1 MKNKTILRTYFSFF
15 LSGIFILGIGAI
27 MPDLITNLNL
37 SYSDAGTLL
46 SMFAVGNLLSNFI
59 SPFVSERFGNK
70 IAIGILAALVP
81 LSFLSI
87 VVFTDSI
94 RKILWLGFILMG
106 IGRGAVS
113 ILSNAIVNDL
123 SDNKSRDMNMLHTIF
138 AIGAGL
144 ASFVIIGLKKIG
156 FDFNQL
162 ILFLT
167 AITTISW
174 INYLTMD
181 LDLKGQQKSTTVV
194 ETQKLDFAFFAV
206 AFVMFFYLGLENTIN
221 GWFMTY
227 LKSMNILSD
236 AFAAT
241 LVSLTW
247 IMIMIGRLITAFIS
261 QKVKGTKLVL
271 IYTIGV
277 ALAFFG
283 LVSTMNP
290 VIITISILGLGLC
303 LAGIYPTSIAN
314 TSKYVIGN
322 QKRLALLLTC
332 AALGGIITPQIIG
345 SIADRTS
352 MVFAINVL
360 AINAIAMVVFAFISD
375 RKLK

>member
-1 MKNKTILRTYFSFF
+1 MAWIY
-15 LSGIFILGIGAI
+15 
-27 MPDLITNLNL
+27 LN
-37 SYSDAGTLL
+37 
-46 SMFAVGNLLSNFI
+46 
-59 SPFVSERFGNK
+59 R
-70 IAIGILAALVP
+70 
-81 LSFLSI
+81 
-87 VVFTDSI
+87 
-94 RKILWLGFILMG
+94 G

-181 LDLKGQQKSTTVV
+181 LDLNGQQKSTNVV

-247 IMIMIGRLITAFIS
+247 IMIMIGRLMTAFIS
-261 QKVKGTKLVL
+261 QKVKGSKLVL
-271 IYTIGV
+271 VYTVGAAI
-277 ALAFFG
+277 AFFG

-360 AINAIAMVVFAFISD
+360 AINAIAMVFFAFISD
-375 RKLK
+375 RKL

>member
-1 MKNKTILRTYFSFF
+1 
-15 LSGIFILGIGAI
+15 
-27 MPDLITNLNL
+27 
-37 SYSDAGTLL
+37 
-46 SMFAVGNLLSNFI
+46 VGNLLSNFI

-247 IMIMIGRLITAFIS
+247 IM
-261 QKVKGTKLVL
+261 
-271 IYTIGV
+271 
-277 ALAFFG
+277 
-283 LVSTMNP
+283 
-290 VIITISILGLGLC
+290 
-303 LAGIYPTSIAN
+303 
-314 TSKYVIGN
+314 
-322 QKRLALLLTC
+322 
-332 AALGGIITPQIIG
+332 
-345 SIADRTS
+345 
-352 MVFAINVL
+352 
-360 AINAIAMVVFAFISD
+360 
-375 RKLK
+375 

>member
-27 MPDLITNLNL
+27 MPDLIMNLNL

-271 IYTIGV
+271 IYTIGA

-322 QKRLALLLTC
+322 QKRLALLLIC